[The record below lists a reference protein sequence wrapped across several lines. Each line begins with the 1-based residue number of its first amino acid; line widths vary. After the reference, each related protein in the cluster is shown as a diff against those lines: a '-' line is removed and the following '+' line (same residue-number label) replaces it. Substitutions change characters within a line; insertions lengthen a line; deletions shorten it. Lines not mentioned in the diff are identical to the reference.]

1 MTRDMTIS
9 NNGIFRQLDSACLVA
24 DDVQAYRI
32 VYRTGQDLEGCTFQ
46 VTAIRADG
54 QRVVDIGEVAGDTA
68 CYTLKNNM
76 HSVPGELRLRLTV
89 QSPDGSVLTSKEVNV
104 AVVEGN
110 GEPDVSA
117 DDRVPVLTE
126 LIIQATSA
134 AEACNAAAGRAEA
147 AAEAVNGHM
156 TDPAAHAALFAN
168 KVDKEAGKGLST
180 NDYSDSEKAKLA
192 GVNAGLYE
200 KLERKNQPGGYAG
213 LNADGTLAIE
223 QLGGEV
229 IKALGSYDTIEDI
242 PFGLSAGIYQVRWRF
257 FERNSILFVTYSM
270 SETGVGEYYQTLFFN
285 DNTCYKRS
293 SNVGG
298 WVTYYTNPVDSLAS
312 TETTA
317 PLSAYQG
324 KILNETK
331 VDKVSGKG
339 LSSNDYSDADKA
351 KLASVRSQVT
361 FGAASGDIAVAAGVT
376 TVATVPLSGA
386 NITFTTPAAG
396 EENTYHLLFSLAS
409 DSASLSFPTGVLWQ
423 NGRTPDF
430 AAGVVYELIV
440 TYDGT
445 HYLGGVITYAAS

>member
-1 MTRDMTIS
+1 MPI
-9 NNGIFRQLDSACLVA
+9 
-24 DDVQAYRI
+24 
-32 VYRTGQDLEGCTFQ
+32 
-46 VTAIRADG
+46 
-54 QRVVDIGEVAGDTA
+54 
-68 CYTLKNNM
+68 
-76 HSVPGELRLRLTV
+76 
-89 QSPDGSVLTSKEVNV
+89 
-104 AVVEGN
+104 
-110 GEPDVSA
+110 
-117 DDRVPVLTE
+117 
-126 LIIQATSA
+126 
-134 AEACNAAAGRAEA
+134 
-147 AAEAVNGHM
+147 
-156 TDPAAHAALFAN
+156 
-168 KVDKEAGKGLST
+168 
-180 NDYSDSEKAKLA
+180 
-192 GVNAGLYE
+192 
-200 KLERKNQPGGYAG
+200 
-213 LNADGTLAIE
+213 
-223 QLGGEV
+223 
-229 IKALGSYDTIEDI
+229 
-242 PFGLSAGIYQVRWRF
+242 
-257 FERNSILFVTYSM
+257 
-270 SETGVGEYYQTLFFN
+270 
-285 DNTCYKRS
+285 
-293 SNVGG
+293 
-298 WVTYYTNPVDSLAS
+298 PVDSLAS

>member
-1 MTRDMTIS
+1 MFILECGKIYTRNI
-9 NNGIFRQLDSACLVA
+9 
-24 DDVQAYRI
+24 
-32 VYRTGQDLEGCTFQ
+32 
-46 VTAIRADG
+46 
-54 QRVVDIGEVAGDTA
+54 
-68 CYTLKNNM
+68 
-76 HSVPGELRLRLTV
+76 
-89 QSPDGSVLTSKEVNV
+89 
-104 AVVEGN
+104 
-110 GEPDVSA
+110 
-117 DDRVPVLTE
+117 
-126 LIIQATSA
+126 
-134 AEACNAAAGRAEA
+134 
-147 AAEAVNGHM
+147 
-156 TDPAAHAALFAN
+156 
-168 KVDKEAGKGLST
+168 
-180 NDYSDSEKAKLA
+180 LA
-192 GVNAGLYE
+192 GTAE
-200 KLERKNQPGGYAG
+200 EWK
-213 LNADGTLAIE
+213 
-223 QLGGEV
+223 
-229 IKALGSYDTIEDI
+229 S
-242 PFGLSAGIYQVRWRF
+242 
-257 FERNSILFVTYSM
+257 FVPI
-270 SETGVGEYYQTLFFN
+270 
-285 DNTCYKRS
+285 
-293 SNVGG
+293 
-298 WVTYYTNPVDSLAS
+298 PVDSLAS